1 MEKGMRAGNVEAGLA
16 GFCRL
21 PGFMQE
27 KLVREITVQAVK
39 KVAISRKNEVFV
51 QWCKVFVFEF
61 KDFFDGDAVNR
72 LFRDVRC

>member
-39 KVAISRKNEVFV
+39 KGCDIAEKRGVCSVV
-51 QWCKVFVFEF
+51 QGFCV
-61 KDFFDGDAVNR
+61 
-72 LFRDVRC
+72 